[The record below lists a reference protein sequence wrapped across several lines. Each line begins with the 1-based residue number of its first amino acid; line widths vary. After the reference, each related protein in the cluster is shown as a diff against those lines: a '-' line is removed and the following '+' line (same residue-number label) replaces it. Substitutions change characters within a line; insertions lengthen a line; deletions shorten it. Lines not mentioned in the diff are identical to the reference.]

1 MITKIK
7 TAKEWILFVCR
18 GAWLMMRGV
27 WVVVD
32 SEYHHQLFH
41 DGIFVPNKKISKYV
55 IDSEFYE
62 KLKRHPFVLI
72 TMYPFQ

>member
-1 MITKIK
+1 MKNLFDVMITKIK

-32 SEYHHQLFH
+32 SEYHHHLA
-41 DGIFVPNKKISKYV
+41 KINQAPPPSSMLQY
-55 IDSEFYE
+55 IDRLATPKF
-62 KLKRHPFVLI
+62 
-72 TMYPFQ
+72 